1 MRFVIKAAFRIVVI
15 LLLVFGCAVPQKR
28 PARHVDYYTLEYPPP
43 KAAVSAPIPAVL
55 GVRLFQI
62 APAYNTNKIVY
73 REKEF
78 LRNTYHYH
86 KWRANPAE
94 MVSYF
99 LARDLQQSARF
110 KAVFTPDQ
118 SQPVTHI
125 LTGVVGEFFE
135 HDSDQ
140 KWEAVLSVSVTLLKA
155 KEPDISRQVVS
166 QNEYRVRKPCEHK
179 NPRALAAAMS
189 TAMAE
194 LSQSILDDVSIALGY
209 TK

>member
-1 MRFVIKAAFRIVVI
+1 MRFFIKPVFRIFMI
-15 LLLVFGCAVPQKR
+15 LLIVFGCAVPQKR
-28 PARHVDYYTLEYPPP
+28 SARHVDYYTLEYPPP
-43 KAAVSAPIPAVL
+43 KAAVRAPVPAVL
-55 GVRLFQI
+55 AVHLFQV

-78 LRNTYHYH
+78 VRNTYNYH

-99 LARDLQQSARF
+99 LARDLQQSAVF

-125 LTGVVGEFFE
+125 LTGVVDEFFE

-140 KWEAVLSVSVTLLKA
+140 KWDAVLSVSVTLLKA
-155 KEPDISRQVVS
+155 KEPDISRKVVS
-166 QNEYRVRKPCEHK
+166 QKEYHVRKPCEHK
-179 NPRALAAAMS
+179 NPQALAAAMS
-189 TAMAE
+189 LAMAE
-194 LSQSILDDVSIALGY
+194 LSQMVLDDISLALGK